1 MELREATAAD
11 IEQIRQVARDSL
23 MESYSHALDESVI
36 DESVDEWYGD
46 DLTDELDRD
55 DVVYLVADDDGTVT
69 GFSQSYLVGRDGTNG
84 QISWLHVSPDARGS
98 GLGSRLLTRTEE
110 VLVDH
115 GATRLSGKVLTVNK
129 AGAEFYEGHGYEEGD
144 TRKIDLGAES
154 FTERTYLKF
163 PGTEGEQQAPLDP
176 RQVDDTTV
184 YVAFDESDR
193 GSTAPLYVAYLDEGR
208 EERYGYFC
216 GHCESFEVSMDAMG
230 RVVCSDCGNKRR
242 PSRWDAS
249 YL

>member
-11 IEQIRQVARDSL
+11 IDGIRQVARDSL

-46 DLTDELDRD
+46 ELADELERD
-55 DVVYLVADDDGTVT
+55 ETVYLVADDGRLV
-69 GFSQSYLVGRDGTNG
+69 GFSQSYLVGKEGTTGEIN
-84 QISWLHVSPDARGS
+84 WLHVAPEARGD

-110 VLVDH
+110 LLVDR
-115 GATRLSGKVLTVNK
+115 GATRLTGKVLTVNK
-129 AGAEFYEGHGYEEGD
+129 GGADFYEGHGYEEGD
-144 TRKIDLGAES
+144 TRKIDLGAQS

-163 PGTEGEQQAPLDP
+163 PGAEGRAQAPLDP
-176 RQVDDTTV
+176 RRVDDTTV

-193 GSTAPLYVAYLDEGR
+193 GSVAPLYVAYLDENR

-216 GHCESFEVSMDAMG
+216 GHCESFEISMDAMG

>member
-1 MELREATAAD
+1 MEIREATTAD
-11 IEQIRQVARDSL
+11 IDSIRQVARDSL
-23 MESYSHALDESVI
+23 MESYSHALDEEVI
-36 DESVDEWYGD
+36 EESVDEWYGD
-46 DLTDELDRD
+46 SLADEFEREDA
-55 DVVYLVADDDGTVT
+55 VFLVAADDGVV
-69 GFSQSYLVGRDGTNG
+69 GFSQCYLTGKEGTTGEIN
-84 QISWLHVSPDARGS
+84 WLHVAPDARGD

-115 GATRLSGKVLTVNK
+115 GATRLTGKVLTVNK
-129 AGAEFYEGHGYEEGD
+129 GGADFYEGHGYEEGD

-154 FTERTYLKF
+154 YTERTYLKF
-163 PGTEGEQQAPLDP
+163 PGTEGGAQAPLDP
-176 RQVDDTTV
+176 RQLDDTTV

-193 GSTAPLYVAYLDEGR
+193 GSQAPFYVAYLDENR
-208 EERYGYFC
+208 ADRYGYFC
-216 GHCESFEVSMDAMG
+216 GHCESLEVSMDAMG